1 MIVHLANAFEEEIE
15 MLDTRIAEMGGLAEQ
30 AIAQAVDALEHRD
43 PGLANA
49 TLENGRA
56 IDWLERAVEELAI
69 SLIARAH
76 PTSQDLRRIVTALR
90 IAIDLKRIGDLAG
103 NIAKGAIAIANEP
116 HPKQAVHG
124 FVHIGEIALRQLKD
138 ALDAYSQRDAGKA
151 LKAWEQE
158 QQVDAMYNSL
168 YRELLA
174 ATMDEP
180 RNAGLYAQLLFGAK
194 NLERVG
200 DHATNIAET
209 TYFLISGTAIAG
221 ERPVPIG
228 TNFTLF
234 APSEKNRV

>member
-1 MIVHLANAFEEEIE
+1 
-15 MLDTRIAEMGGLAEQ
+15 
-30 AIAQAVDALEHRD
+30 
-43 PGLANA
+43 
-49 TLENGRA
+49 
-56 IDWLERAVEELAI
+56 
-69 SLIARAH
+69 
-76 PTSQDLRRIVTALR
+76 
-90 IAIDLKRIGDLAG
+90 
-103 NIAKGAIAIANEP
+103 
-116 HPKQAVHG
+116 
-124 FVHIGEIALRQLKD
+124 
-138 ALDAYSQRDAGKA
+138 
-151 LKAWEQE
+151 
-158 QQVDAMYNSL
+158 MYNSL

>member
-1 MIVHLANAFEEEIE
+1 MRKII
-15 MLDTRIAEMGGLAEQ
+15 
-30 AIAQAVDALEHRD
+30 
-43 PGLANA
+43 
-49 TLENGRA
+49 
-56 IDWLERAVEELAI
+56 
-69 SLIARAH
+69 
-76 PTSQDLRRIVTALR
+76 TALR
-90 IAIDLKRIGDLAG
+90 IAIDLERIGDLAG

-194 NLERVG
+194 NLERG
-200 DHATNIAET
+200 WRSRYKYRGNNLLS
-209 TYFLISGTAIAG
+209 YQRNGNC
-221 ERPVPIG
+221 RR
-228 TNFTLF
+228 
-234 APSEKNRV
+234 APGPHWYELYSFRAV